1 MRILHTSDWHI
12 GRVWSGVDLLFT
24 QQLFGAWLCNLVRD
38 ESIDVVL
45 VAGDIYD
52 RAVPSA
58 EAVSVADEIFT
69 SLAAAG
75 AQTVIISG
83 NHDSADRLHFGSR
96 FMASSGLH
104 IRTERANLTAL
115 GSPITLTSSTGDTI
129 EVVCLPFLEPNR
141 VDFDAQ
147 LGDRTHENVL
157 RYALDH
163 QRTLVTDPSR
173 AIVMAHAFV
182 GGGEASKSERDLI
195 SVGGT
200 SMVNHRLFDGFGYVA
215 LGHLHRPQTFGTNGN
230 VVYSGSPI
238 PYSFSEEHEKSVVII
253 DSADLSTKK
262 IPVTVGRGVTTI
274 KGTLAEI
281 LGSAKHK
288 TAENLFVRVELTDQQ
303 IQVGAME
310 RVRERFPHALELVQ
324 TAVASDGSVE
334 EIVGGKARSASEEVD
349 AYMNEYF
356 TGDEH
361 KFKHELA
368 TKAVAHVVNTTEG

>member
-12 GRVWSGVDLLFT
+12 GRVWSGVDLLVT

-58 EAVSVADEIFT
+58 EAVAVADEIFT
-69 SLAAAG
+69 SLAAVG

-115 GSPITLTSSTGDTI
+115 GSPITLTASTGDTI

-157 RYALDH
+157 RYALDY

-215 LGHLHRPQTFGTNGN
+215 LGHLHRPQTFGTNGK

-238 PYSFSEEHEKSVVII
+238 PYSFSEEHQKSVVII
-253 DSADLSTKK
+253 DSVDLSSKK
-262 IPVTVGRGVTTI
+262 IPVDIGRGVTTI

-281 LGSAKHK
+281 LGSAEHK
-288 TAENLFVRVELTDQQ
+288 TAEQLYVRVELTDQQ

-310 RVRERFPHALELVQ
+310 RVRDRFPYALELVQ
-324 TAVASDGSVE
+324 TAMASDGSVE
-334 EIVGGKARSASEEVD
+334 EIIGGKARSASEEVN

-361 KFKHELA
+361 RFKHELA

>member
-12 GRVWSGVDLLFT
+12 GRVWSGVDLLVT

-38 ESIDVVL
+38 ESIDVIL

-69 SLAAAG
+69 SLAAVG

-115 GSPITLTSSTGDTI
+115 GSPITLTASTGDTI

-157 RYALDH
+157 RYALDY

-238 PYSFSEEHEKSVVII
+238 PYSFSEEHQKSVVII
-253 DSADLSTKK
+253 DSVDLSSKK
-262 IPVTVGRGVTTI
+262 IPVDIGRGVTTI

-281 LGSAKHK
+281 LGSAEHK
-288 TAENLFVRVELTDQQ
+288 TAEQLYVRVELTDQQ

-310 RVRERFPHALELVQ
+310 RVRDRFPYALELVQ
-324 TAVASDGSVE
+324 TAMASDGSVE
-334 EIVGGKARSASEEVD
+334 EIIGGKARSASVEVN

-361 KFKHELA
+361 RFKHELA